1 MHYEELVRQVRTRAE
16 LPDRQSAERVVR
28 ATLETLAERVPDGVA
43 DHLAAQLPQEA
54 AEHLRRVAASHE
66 GSPEERAWR
75 HEHGE
80 RFDLTG
86 FVGRVAWRAKTT
98 EDTAIREATAVF
110 EVLDAAVSPELMDR
124 LYGVL
129 PRDIRALLP
138 EARAFLDQEAGGET
152 APGRRR

>member
-1 MHYEELVRQVRTRAE
+1 MHYEELVRQVQARAA
-16 LPDRQSAERVVR
+16 LPDRQAAERAVR

-43 DHLAAQLPQEA
+43 DHLAAQLPPEV
-54 AEHLRRVAASHE
+54 AEHLRRVAAAHE

-86 FVGRVAWRAKTT
+86 FAGRVAWRVGTT
-98 EDTAIREATAVF
+98 EDRAIGEAVAVF

-124 LYGVL
+124 LYTLL
-129 PRDIRALLP
+129 PQDIRALLP
-138 EARAFLDQEAGGET
+138 EARAFLDQEG
-152 APGRRR
+152 

>member
-1 MHYEELVRQVRTRAE
+1 MHYDELVRQVRTRAE

-28 ATLETLAERVPDGVA
+28 AALETLAERVPDGVA
-43 DHLAAQLPQEA
+43 EHLAAQLPPEA
-54 AEHLRRVAASHE
+54 AEHLRRVTASHQ

-86 FVGRVAWRAKTT
+86 FAGRVAWRAGTT
-98 EDTAIREATAVF
+98 EETALARAAAVF

-124 LYGVL
+124 LYKVL
-129 PRDIRALLP
+129 PHDIRGLLP
-138 EARAFLDQEAGGET
+138 EARAYQD
-152 APGRRR
+152 R